1 MTSSRVASRTHL
13 EAANEPSDL
22 GHSCLTS
29 SGAVQLGANERR
41 FNAGDCRKRGLGSW
55 HSCPYRGDSG
65 AGDCFTVSDSAH
77 APGRFP
83 LRVLFVA
90 HWKYLEAARAFQ
102 LHVPKGFG
110 RLMFTHLASRTVY
123 IDNDRYIWARTG
135 WATGSLTNSGTW
147 QATARGKRTQRKP
160 PANTEGALRMHANRR
175 TLRLRAYHGQPFR
188 NRIRQELPKPT
199 QNLTFR
205 FPTPF
210 EGTGASA
217 LDPLTAAANHPTL
230 A

>member
-1 MTSSRVASRTHL
+1 
-13 EAANEPSDL
+13 DL

-29 SGAVQLGANERR
+29 SGAVQLGADERR

-55 HSCPYRGDSG
+55 HSCRYRGDRG

-90 HWKYLEAARAFQ
+90 HWKYMEAGGAFQ

-123 IDNDRYIWARTG
+123 IDNARYIWAPPSR
-135 WATGSLTNSGTW
+135 ATRS
-147 QATARGKRTQRKP
+147 
-160 PANTEGALRMHANRR
+160 RR
-175 TLRLRAYHGQPFR
+175 TYATWRAP
-188 NRIRQELPKPT
+188 
-199 QNLTFR
+199 
-205 FPTPF
+205 
-210 EGTGASA
+210 
-217 LDPLTAAANHPTL
+217 
-230 A
+230 